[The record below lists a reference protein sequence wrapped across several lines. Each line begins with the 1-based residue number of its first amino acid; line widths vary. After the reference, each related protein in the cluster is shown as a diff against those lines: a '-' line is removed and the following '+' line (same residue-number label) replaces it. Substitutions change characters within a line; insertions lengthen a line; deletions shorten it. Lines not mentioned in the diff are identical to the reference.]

1 MPPKIKPTAAKSS
14 KMPAK
19 KMPAFKIPSKT
30 TPVTGGIGKNNKT
43 FSATRKTTMKL
54 VPAAYQ
60 KADDAR
66 GINAGDLTGNYYLRG
81 NCDSKWNKALQEAAA
96 PHCLAGQTLKL
107 NMHAEPKHLSLK
119 V

>member
-1 MPPKIKPTAAKSS
+1 MPKSVNKSASS
-14 KMPAK
+14 KK

-30 TPVTGGIGKNNKT
+30 TPVTGGGGIGKNSKT

-54 VPAAYQ
+54 VPATYQ

-81 NCDSKWNKALQEAAA
+81 NCDSKWNKTLVEAAA
-96 PHCLAGQTLKL
+96 PFCLAGQQLKL